1 MNPTVGQMV
10 KSEEMDI
17 TGVVVDVLNFEDVHN
32 WMPASQLEVQSA
44 KLAQELGSD
53 YKRLFFEVVVDVIEA
68 GETADYYVGE
78 QAIMSWDEFQRCG
91 IIRGKE

>member
-1 MNPTVGQMV
+1 MV

-44 KLAQELGSD
+44 KLARELGSD
-53 YKRLFFEVVVDVIEA
+53 YQRLFFEAVVDVIEA
-68 GETADYYVGE
+68 GETADYNVGE
-78 QAIMSWDEFQRCG
+78 QAIMSWDEFQRCS
-91 IIRGKE
+91 IIQGGA